1 MRFCEAVAA
10 TGADVEVVSL
20 GVRLDFDEPTRSRD
34 LFEVYGIRV
43 PFRVTVLPSR
53 MSQMHRENVSGL
65 WRAFKYGAYASWR
78 LIARPDGFGKDVT
91 IFYFKNYLI
100 ALPLLFLRLLARRRL
115 LLLFELH
122 GPPRRR
128 GDKAVLRRLDG
139 VISLSETLA
148 RQLKHEVGLEPT
160 RVLQAHQGVNLDY
173 VERIR
178 VSKTEARR
186 ALALP
191 SDKRLVV
198 YTGKVHWWS
207 AEVRFLIEAVE
218 LLPADVEL
226 VIVGGRADHV
236 ELLRKGLSEQGVQRV
251 RLVGFV
257 SPAEVFR
264 YQFAAD
270 VLVSYYPSDI
280 RNLEYL
286 SPGKLFEY
294 MASNRPIVTADHAFL
309 REIVAKD
316 AAIFVERDRPYE
328 LAQGIRTVLDNEAL
342 GQRLAANAYRDVQ
355 RFTWQ
360 KRAERVLAFSR
371 ELQIA
376 ERASTSRDGLWERE
390 RA

>member
-10 TGADVEVVSL
+10 NGADVEVVSL
-20 GVRLDFDEPTRSRD
+20 GVQLDFDEPTRSRD
-34 LFEVYGIRV
+34 LFEVYGINV

-53 MSQMHRENVSGL
+53 MSQMHREKVSGL
-65 WRAFKYGAYASWR
+65 WRAFLYGAYASWR
-78 LIARPDGFGKDVT
+78 LIARPDAFGKDVT

-100 ALPLLFLRLLARRRL
+100 ALPLLLLRCITRHRL
-115 LLLFELH
+115 LLLFEIH

-139 VISLSETLA
+139 VISLSEALA
-148 RQLKHEVGLEPT
+148 HHLKHEVGLEPT
-160 RVLQAHQGVNLDY
+160 RILQAHQGVNLNY

-198 YTGKVHWWS
+198 YTGKVHSWS
-207 AEVRFLIEAVE
+207 REVSFLIDAVE
-218 LLPADVEL
+218 LLPSDVEL
-226 VIVGGRADHV
+226 VVVGGRGDHV
-236 ELLRKGLSEQGVQRV
+236 ERLRERLTQQGIQRV

-257 SPAEVFR
+257 APAEVFR

-280 RNLEYL
+280 GNLEYL

-309 REIVAKD
+309 REILNND
-316 AAIFVERDRPYE
+316 AAVFVERDRPYE
-328 LAQGIRTVLDNEAL
+328 LAQGIRMVLDNEVIGL
-342 GQRLAANAYRDVQ
+342 QIAANAYRDVQ

-360 KRAERVLAFSR
+360 KRAERILAFSR
-371 ELQIA
+371 EL
-376 ERASTSRDGLWERE
+376 RTASRVSRSRGGLWERE

>member
-10 TGADVEVVSL
+10 KEVDVEVVSL
-20 GVRLDFDEPTRSRD
+20 GVQLNFDEPTRSRN
-34 LFEVYGIRV
+34 LFEVYGIDV
-43 PFRVTVLPSR
+43 PFRVTILPSR
-53 MSQMHRENVSGL
+53 MSQMHREKVSGL
-65 WRAFKYGAYASWR
+65 WRAFLYGAYTSWK
-78 LIARPDGFGKDVT
+78 LIARPDAFGKDVT

-100 ALPLLFLRLLARRRL
+100 ALPLLLLRRITRHRL
-115 LLLFELH
+115 LLLFEIH
-122 GPPRRR
+122 GPPQRR

-139 VISLSETLA
+139 IVSLSGTLA
-148 RQLKHEVGLEPT
+148 HQLKHEVGLEPA
-160 RVLQAHQGVNLDY
+160 RILQAHQGVNLDH

-207 AEVRFLIEAVE
+207 REVSFLIEAVE

-226 VIVGGRADHV
+226 VIVGGRGDHV
-236 ELLRKGLSEQGVQRV
+236 ELLRKRLTEQQVQGV
-251 RLVGFV
+251 RLIGFV

-309 REIVAKD
+309 REILNND
-316 AAIFVERDRPYE
+316 AAVFVERDQPYE
-328 LAQGIRTVLDNEAL
+328 LAQGIRTVLDNEVL
-342 GQRLAANAYRDVQ
+342 GQRIAANAYRDIEG
-355 RFTWQ
+355 FTWQ
-360 KRAERVLAFSR
+360 KRAERILAFSR
-371 ELQIA
+371 ELQTP
-376 ERASTSRDGLWERE
+376 ERVSTSRGGLWER
-390 RA
+390 A